1 MEITTHGGSG
11 DEQRFTVAYSRTADD
26 PSGALTA
33 MASSG
38 GLGRLLHEVG
48 NGESVDHLPE
58 SAAEME
64 EALHLVR
71 DVLAGL
77 ETRRRLLMSAAR
89 EHFRGDFP
97 LRDLAEH
104 AGLSTMTARRRL
116 EEDRGR
122 WPGLRAEP
130 DNEVRVILT
139 VGDQAEL
146 VTSRHP
152 ASAPLRVPV
161 ARIAEQAGLAAED
174 LPGRRF
180 TVERLTAADADGF
193 VLAENPRF

>member
-1 MEITTHGGSG
+1 M
-11 DEQRFTVAYSRTADD
+11 
-26 PSGALTA
+26 
-33 MASSG
+33 
-38 GLGRLLHEVG
+38 
-48 NGESVDHLPE
+48 
-58 SAAEME
+58 
-64 EALHLVR
+64 
-71 DVLAGL
+71 
-77 ETRRRLLMSAAR
+77 
-89 EHFRGDFP
+89 
-97 LRDLAEH
+97 
-104 AGLSTMTARRRL
+104 
-116 EEDRGR
+116 
-122 WPGLRAEP
+122 RAEP